1 MMMPRFVSALL
12 FVLISLVALPAHAA
26 DSALYDVIGFSED
39 GNYFAF
45 EEFGIQ
51 DGSGFPYSN
60 IYVIDL
66 GLDKWVIGTPVS
78 VIGDDMSRSL
88 TEIRTQAEADA
99 QSFIDNLGIHVP
111 AQMLAANGDGAINAD
126 GLSLDFGLPGFGAE
140 VNGRYALQLEIF
152 KANGGAPCM
161 DWFGADPMGYA
172 LILKANGTSED
183 VHRDDGLPRSRGC
196 PETYRISAVF
206 RPFQGVGLEKMVAL
220 LSVYAHGFE
229 GLDRRFIA
237 VPLGHRQP

>member
-1 MMMPRFVSALL
+1 MSMQKLAA
-12 FVLISLVALPAHAA
+12 VLVLAFAGFFALPASAA
-26 DSALYDVIGFSED
+26 DSALYDVIGYSED

-78 VIGDDMSRSL
+78 VIGDDATRTL
-88 TEIRTQAEADA
+88 AEIRKQAQKNA

-111 AQMLAANGDGAINAD
+111 AQLLAANGDGALETD
-126 GLSLDFGLPGFGAE
+126 GLGLDFGLPGFGAA
-140 VNGRYALQLEIF
+140 VNGRFGLQLDIF
-152 KANGGAPCM
+152 KVEGGAPCM
-161 DWFGADPMGYA
+161 EWFGTAPMGYA
-172 LILKANGTSED
+172 LKLKTNDQSQD
-183 VHRDDGLPRSRGC
+183 VHRDQGLPRSRGC
-196 PETYRISAVF
+196 PETYRITAVY
-206 RPFQGVGLEKMVAL
+206 RPFQGVGVGRMVAL
-220 LSVYAHGFE
+220 LSVYVHGFE

-237 VPLGHRQP
+237 VPLRTSQP